1 VGGFQADFWI
11 QRNLFDMVVSC
22 AVHDVV
28 HYFVQTILLRL
39 ERAFAHVN
47 MIPKKRGKI
56 LKFNII

>member
-47 MIPKKRGKI
+47 MIPKKET
-56 LKFNII
+56 KF